1 MHDALLLSS
10 KRCSVVPASCAVC
23 AYTNTPTRR
32 PGCRTSA
39 IDLWAFGFLL
49 CSMCFLSTLVFH
61 CCRLKIPPSPI
72 CLFLKSPFVLCDI
85 LFYASVWV
93 IYWGLTYLILRNCI
107 AVFNDPAIGRPTR
120 DRDTRTIVMVR
131 LFGAKS
137 LWRFW
142 GVACPNPLGIN
153 SLPVWTPVLKYT
165 DAELHTHS
173 HTRPHT
179 HSYGLYSIPKRRRF
193 LWVII

>member
-49 CSMCFLSTLVFH
+49 CSVCFLSTLFFH

-120 DRDTRTIVMVR
+120 DTETHAPLWWCDCSVPKVCGGSGVWRVPILWELTHFQSDL
-131 LFGAKS
+131 LF
-137 LWRFW
+137 
-142 GVACPNPLGIN
+142 
-153 SLPVWTPVLKYT
+153 
-165 DAELHTHS
+165 
-173 HTRPHT
+173 
-179 HSYGLYSIPKRRRF
+179 
-193 LWVII
+193 